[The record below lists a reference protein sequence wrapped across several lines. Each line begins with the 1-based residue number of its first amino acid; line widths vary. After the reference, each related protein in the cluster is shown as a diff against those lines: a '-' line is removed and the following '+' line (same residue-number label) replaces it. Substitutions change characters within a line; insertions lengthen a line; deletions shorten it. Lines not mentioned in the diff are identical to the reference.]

1 MSITWAEGV
10 DMKLFLKTIV
20 LTVVM
25 ALFAA
30 CGSSNFEWFPEA
42 NKAPV
47 ANAGANQSVIVGD
60 TVTLDGSASSDANK
74 DKLIYSWAFTS
85 RPTDSAATLSGATT
99 VSPTFTAD
107 KAGSYVLSLIV
118 NDGEVNSTAA
128 TVTVTASVGNAPP
141 VAKITVTSN
150 TVAVGSSVA
159 VSGSGSTD
167 ENSDPLTY
175 RWTLTAP
182 TSSTAVLS
190 SATAV
195 SPTFTPDLPGAYVL
209 SLTVNDGKADSATPA
224 TATIT
229 ASTLP
234 VANAGSDKSVFVGDT
249 VTLDGSAST
258 APNGGTIATYT
269 WTFTTPATGAPTL
282 DTTVPAKPTFTASVA
297 GTYVISLIVNDGK
310 ANSAADSVTVTVK
323 PFAAVVA
330 NAGVDQDVALNQT
343 VTLDGSAS
351 TDKRGVTGT
360 NGGTLKYSWNW
371 SGAGSKP
378 DGAGSVSLSG
388 ADTVNPTF
396 TPTVTGTYKITLQ
409 VNDLTDPNGTGDTD
423 EVIVRC
429 NLGSITVTW

>member
-1 MSITWAEGV
+1 
-10 DMKLFLKTIV
+10 MKLFLKTIV

-47 ANAGANQSVIVGD
+47 ANAGTNQSVVVGD

-74 DKLIYSWAFTS
+74 DKLTYSWAFTS

-150 TVAVGSSVA
+150 TVAVGSSVT

-167 ENSDPLTY
+167 ANSDPLTY

-195 SPTFTPDLPGAYVL
+195 SPTFTPDLAGAYVL

-297 GTYVISLIVNDGK
+297 GTYVISLVVK
-310 ANSAADSVTVTVK
+310 AGEVSSVADSVTVTVN
-323 PFAAVVA
+323 PLGTPVA
-330 NAGVDQDVALNQT
+330 NAGVDQDVALSET
-343 VTLDGSAS
+343 VTLNGSAS
-351 TDKRGVTGT
+351 TDKRGVTGA
-360 NGGTLKYSWNW
+360 NGGTLKYNWNW
-371 SGAGSKP
+371 SVGGKP
-378 DGAGSVSLSG
+378 DGTGSVSLSG